1 MRSYDP
7 WDACV
12 TMVKSWGDL
21 KWVMAVLMERL
32 LSPGQLHP
40 SCPIVTSDMVGAG
53 CRDVCLVSWLLSW
66 RGPKRERN
74 AGRVRQETERSSQ
87 RLRVSVR
94 VCVQVCK
101 CVCICVSFQRAGGGD
116 SPDRG
121 ALSSCPCTGL
131 FSSQAI
137 NVTAASKAG

>member
-1 MRSYDP
+1 MGNGSVNGEAAEPRAAASLSN
-7 WDACV
+7 CHLRHSGGGV
-12 TMVKSWGDL
+12 QG
-21 KWVMAVLMERL
+21 RL
-32 LSPGQLHP
+32 LSFLASELERPQKGEK
-40 SCPIVTSDMVGAG
+40 
-53 CRDVCLVSWLLSW
+53 CRESGTRDREKLSASVCVC
-66 RGPKRERN
+66 
-74 AGRVRQETERSSQ
+74 AC
-87 RLRVSVR
+87 